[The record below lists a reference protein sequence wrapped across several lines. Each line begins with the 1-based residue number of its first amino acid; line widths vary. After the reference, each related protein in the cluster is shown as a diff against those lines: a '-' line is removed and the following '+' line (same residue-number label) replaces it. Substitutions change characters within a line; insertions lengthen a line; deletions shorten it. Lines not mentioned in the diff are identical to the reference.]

1 MDLIVRHLER
11 EEKVKLERHDHGYT
25 VTVGD
30 STYQIDLAS
39 AQGGNLLSLRLD
51 DGRQY
56 EVAVR
61 RTGSAAHGTYHVSSF
76 RGVHAV
82 EVMDPLTHLAEQ
94 TRVDAG
100 GAKGAVRAYMPGRV
114 VEILVAEGD
123 AVVKGQGIVVL
134 EAMKMKNEIAA
145 ECDGHVISI
154 KVEQGEAVEGGDVL
168 FEIG

>member
-1 MDLIVRHLER
+1 MELIVRHLER
-11 EEKVKLERHDHGYT
+11 EEKVTLERHDHGYT
-25 VTVGD
+25 VLVGS

-39 AQGGNLLSLRLD
+39 AQAGALLSLRLD

-61 RTGSAAHGTYHVSSF
+61 RTGSAHHGTYHVSSF

-94 TRVDAG
+94 ARSEAG

-123 AVVKGQGIVVL
+123 AVVKGQGVVVL

-145 ECDGHVISI
+145 DCDGHIVAI
-154 KVEQGEAVEGGDVL
+154 KVQTGQAVEGGDVL

>member
-25 VTVGD
+25 VKVGD
-30 STYQIDLAS
+30 NTYEINLAS
-39 AQGGNLLSLRLD
+39 AKGGSLLSLCLD
-51 DGRQY
+51 DGRQF

-82 EVMDPLTHLAEQ
+82 EVMDPLTHLAEM
-94 TRVDAG
+94 TRSESG
-100 GAKGAVRAYMPGRV
+100 GAKGAVKAYMPGRV
-114 VEILVAEGD
+114 VEILVAAGD
-123 AVVKGQGIVVL
+123 TVVKGQGVVVL

-145 ECDGHVISI
+145 ECDGQVIAI
-154 KVEQGEAVEGGDVL
+154 KVQAGQAVEGGDVL

>member
-25 VTVGD
+25 VTVGA
-30 STYQIDLAS
+30 STYQIDLAT
-39 AQGGNLLSLRLD
+39 AQGGALLSLLQG

-94 TRVDAG
+94 TRSEGA

-114 VEILVAEGD
+114 VDILAAPGD
-123 AVVKGQGIVVL
+123 EVVKGQGIVVL

-154 KVEQGEAVEGGDVL
+154 KVECGQAVEGGDVL

>member
-1 MDLIVRHLER
+1 MELIVRHLER
-11 EEKVKLERHDHGYT
+11 EEKVTLERHDHGYD
-25 VTVGD
+25 VKVGD
-30 STYQIDLAS
+30 SVYRIDLAA
-39 AQGGNLLSLRLD
+39 AQGGSLLSLRVD
-51 DGRQY
+51 DGRQF

-61 RTGSAAHGTYHVSSF
+61 RTGSAAHGVYHVSSF
-76 RGVHAV
+76 RGHHAV

-94 TRVDAG
+94 TRSDAG

-123 AVVKGQGIVVL
+123 AVVKGQGVLVL

-145 ECDGHVISI
+145 EADGHLIAM
-154 KVEQGEAVEGGDVL
+154 KVKPGQAVEGGDVL

>member
-25 VTVGD
+25 VQVGEN
-30 STYQIDLAS
+30 TYQIDLAS
-39 AQGGNLLSLRLD
+39 ARGGSLLSLRLD

-61 RTGSAAHGTYHVSSF
+61 RTGNTSHGTYHVSSF

-94 TRVDAG
+94 SRSESA
-100 GAKGAVRAYMPGRV
+100 GAKGAVKAYMPGRV

-123 AVVKGQGIVVL
+123 EVVKGQGVVVL

-145 ECDGHVISI
+145 ECDG
-154 KVEQGEAVEGGDVL
+154 KVVALKVKVGQAVEGGDVL

>member
-1 MDLIVRHLER
+1 MELIVRHLER

-25 VTVGD
+25 VQVGE
-30 STYQIDLAS
+30 STYRIDLAS
-39 AQGGNLLSLRLD
+39 AQGGALFSLCLD

-76 RGVHAV
+76 RGAHAV

-94 TRVDAG
+94 ARSEAG
-100 GAKGAVRAYMPGRV
+100 GAKGATRAYMPGRV

-123 AVVKGQGIVVL
+123 TVTKGQGIVVL

-145 ECDGHVISI
+145 DCDGQILAI
-154 KVEQGEAVEGGDVL
+154 KVKAGQAVEGGDVL

>member
-25 VTVGD
+25 VMVGE

-39 AQGGNLLSLRLD
+39 AQGGALLSLRLD
-51 DGRQY
+51 DGKQY
-56 EVAVR
+56 EVAIR

-82 EVMDPLTHLAEQ
+82 EVMDPLTHLAEKS
-94 TRVDAG
+94 RSEAG
-100 GAKGAVRAYMPGRV
+100 GGKGEVRAYMPGRV
-114 VEILVAEGD
+114 VDILVAVG
-123 AVVKGQGIVVL
+123 AVVVKGQGVLVL
-134 EAMKMKNEIAA
+134 EAMKMKNEICAD
-145 ECDGHVISI
+145 CDGEITAI
-154 KVEQGEAVEGGDVL
+154 KVQAGQAVENGEIL